1 MKQRS
6 FDKKAFDE
14 YQENEK
20 RKTICLFKVFILFL
34 LITNVVFVFFVI
46 SYKIQISQTKTNNIN
61 KSNEI
66 ALYQDKNNQK
76 ESQSYKMLIN
86 LFAVINTR
94 YNSLTEILRSKEE
107 YNQVMAYANMKDKF
121 YSYICYQGTIDGDSY
136 EGFHSVCGLFPDQ
149 IILIE
154 LIDGTRIGAYISNAQ
169 TDGVDDED
177 RVVDD
182 PNAILF
188 NIDTNASYKINDPHS
203 AYTIYKDGF
212 FKIGDND
219 LFIANK
225 YFSNEDSFS
234 EFPSQFGPS
243 NIPKYSLTN
252 GQRNFKIRQLEIFT
266 LWNEVDLED

>member
-107 YNQVMAYANMKDKF
+107 YNKVMAYANMEDKF
-121 YSYICYQGTIDGDSY
+121 SSYICYQGSIDGDSY
-136 EGFHSVCGLFPDQ
+136 KGYHSYCGLFPDQ

-154 LIDGTRIGAYISNAQ
+154 LTDGTRIGAYISNAQ
-169 TDGVDDED
+169 SIGSEEDDK
-177 RVVDD
+177 VVDD
-182 PNAILF
+182 PNAVLF
-188 NIDTNASYKINDPHS
+188 NIDTDVSYKIKDPHN
-203 AYTIYKDGF
+203 AFTIYKEGL

-219 LFIANK
+219 LFIADN
-225 YFSNEDSFS
+225 YFTNDNSFS
-234 EFPSQFGPS
+234 EFPSQFGS
-243 NIPKYSLTN
+243 SDIPKYSLTN
-252 GQRNFKIRQLEIFT
+252 GQRNFKIRQLEVFT
-266 LWNEVDLED
+266 LWNEIDLED